1 MAHPLKAFRERQ
13 TPPLTQTALAELLG
27 ISRAAVCRYES
38 GMRLPAEHLLPTI
51 SEKTGIDPGELR
63 PDLVRALQP
72 WEGAFE

>member
-27 ISRAAVCRYES
+27 VSRASVCRWES
-38 GMRLPAEHLLPTI
+38 GERMPDEDLLPTI
-51 SEKTGIDPGELR
+51 SEKTGIAPGDLR

-72 WEGAFE
+72 WEGAYE

>member
-1 MAHPLKAFRERQ
+1 MAHPLKAFRQRQ

-27 ISRAAVCRYES
+27 VSRASVSRWES
-38 GMRLPAEHLLPTI
+38 GLRLPEEDLLPTI
-51 SEKTGIDPGELR
+51 AEKTGIDPGELR